1 MSVINRLLAHHTE
14 PVDPQLVDWLR
25 HKIDDVLGLDSTF
38 MVFALGAVI
47 VLFPLGLL
55 ALVWIQRRKASR
67 PR

>member
-1 MSVINRLLAHHTE
+1 MGVVSRVLAHHTE

-25 HKIDDVLGLDSTF
+25 HKIDDVLGLDSTL

-55 ALVWIQRRKASR
+55 TLVWIQRRKASR